1 MSKLKSIKCEYFK
14 TFSRILYSIL
24 TFTRHSKPK
33 RGHKLGSASATWQ
46 KIKLATSTGVEG
58 TDDNLTDAANDI
70 NFMMDT
76 GYNGE
81 IFIVRPQEGLVEL
94 WDWVPP
100 SQAKKNTKL
109 PVGDTLYIQ
118 DQNAIGSFH
127 AAGSLISKDQKS
139 IEAFKVLQVDGVYLL
154 LLVTKQVTATL
165 EVHEFFS
172 KRSTLLIQSHDLP
185 AFMTAGDDS
194 TEVLLL
200 LKIGKDFLVISNN
213 KGQLYILK
221 RKKKLFILPNTD
233 LGCNNIRK
241 SACVPLMEDFEG
253 LSTISDDELTLQTS
267 KFDGKP
273 VFDIVGNWLV
283 YSPTRK
289 EYRYL
294 NAINNSNGKIKG
306 KSKQR
311 ESGLLDED
319 SSRDIS
325 TKSRSIFTQVKLPPP
340 GPLLSGVISALSNS
354 ALDGLFKISEV
365 SSNRLKHYMSKDKD
379 KAKADRELK
388 DDLPEDSKDLVH
400 SLNSLGKIVGR
411 ILYSTA
417 SSTANT
423 IQKKSMALKPN
434 DNQLIKIIDLNN
446 DKTLAVFKPPGGVS
460 NLSLSPYDL
469 QLVQANTRGDNFFMW
484 DLCKL
489 PNEISLIG
497 KFTRGKTSAIIK
509 DIFWF
514 INNYGNSSIIKGN
527 NMGFGCITK
536 SSGSVHWFNI
546 NYLSGDF
553 MNNRPNTL
561 MKDTVSETPSKMLDH
576 FLDSWVLSSLHAE
589 KFIVLPSL
597 ANNIDNDY
605 GQDHTPNMDQL
616 AVIDSKQQIKLISPL
631 NGSHLFKYKLPVDCV
646 SPSMMRERRI
656 GLYNSPA
663 TNNRNHKSQPV
674 IPLSQ
679 TEIETCAPYLN
690 LIDNK
695 NVSFAT
701 YKFHSHGTKK
711 QNFIDFLNDF
721 SEDFPINDINIGGK
735 GNPSEINLLNRFS
748 NGLIIDQDS
757 DLVIGDLQNHDYD
770 KGNLL

>member
-1 MSKLKSIKCEYFK
+1 M
-14 TFSRILYSIL
+14 
-24 TFTRHSKPK
+24 
-33 RGHKLGSASATWQ
+33 
-46 KIKLATSTGVEG
+46 EG
-58 TDDNLTDAANDI
+58 TDDNPPDTANDT
-70 NFMMDT
+70 NFMIDV
-76 GYNGE
+76 GKNGE

-100 SQAKKNTKL
+100 SQSKKNAKPL
-109 PVGDTLYIQ
+109 VGDTLYIQ

-127 AAGSLISKDQKS
+127 STGSLEPKDKKS
-139 IEAFKVLQVDGVYLL
+139 IEVFKVLQVDDVYLL
-154 LLVTKQVTATL
+154 LLVTKQKTATL

-172 KRSTLLIQSHDLP
+172 KRSTLLIQTHALP
-185 AFMTAGDDS
+185 AFMTDKDDS
-194 TEVLLL
+194 TDALLL
-200 LKIGKDFLVISNN
+200 LKVGKDFLIISNN

-221 RKKKLFILPNTD
+221 RKEKLFILPNTD

-241 SACVPLMEDFEG
+241 SACVPLIEDFEG
-253 LSTISDDELTLQTS
+253 LSTLSDDELVFQTS

-273 VFDIVGNWLV
+273 VYDIVGNWLV
-283 YSPTRK
+283 YCPTRK

-306 KSKQR
+306 NPKQK
-311 ESGLLDED
+311 ELGLLDDD
-319 SSRDIS
+319 SSRDRS
-325 TKSRSIFTQVKLPPP
+325 TKSKSIFTQVKLPPP

-365 SSNRLKHYMSKDKD
+365 SSNRLKHYMNKDKG
-379 KAKADRELK
+379 KSKADRELK
-388 DDLPEDSKDLVH
+388 DDFPGDSKDLVH

-423 IQKKSMALKPN
+423 IQKKSMALKSN
-434 DNQLIKIIDLNN
+434 DNQLIKIVDLNN
-446 DKTLAVFKPPGGVS
+446 DKNMAIFKPPGGVS

-469 QLVQANTRGDNFFMW
+469 QLVQANIRGDNFFMW

-489 PNEISLIG
+489 PDEISLIG
-497 KFTRGKTSAIIK
+497 KFTRGKTSAVIK

-514 INNYGNSSIIKGN
+514 INNYGNSSVIKGN

-536 SSGSVHWFNI
+536 ASGSVHWFNI

-561 MKDTVSETPSKMLDH
+561 MKDAMSETPSKMLDH
-576 FLDSWVLSSLHAE
+576 FLDNWVLSSLHAE
-589 KFIVLPSL
+589 RFIVLPSL
-597 ANNIDNDY
+597 ANNIDNEY
-605 GQDHTPNMDQL
+605 SQVHNPNMDQL
-616 AVIDSKQQIKLISPL
+616 AIIDSKQQIKLISPL

-646 SPSMMRERRI
+646 SPNLMRERRI

-663 TNNRNHKSQPV
+663 TNRRNHKSQPV

-701 YKFHSHGTKK
+701 YKFQGHGTKK

-721 SEDFPINDINIGGK
+721 SEDLPIIDINIGGK
-735 GNPSEINLLNRFS
+735 GSPSEINLLNHFS

-757 DLVIGDLQNHDYD
+757 DLVIGDLQNYEYD